1 MLPRPPASPRVP
13 ASRMPVSRARSLFP
27 CLLAASL
34 VAGLGN
40 GLAAQ
45 SASVTIQPDADATL
59 YEDLTG
65 GTANGAGPGV
75 FVGVTL
81 TGLRRRALLHFDVR
95 SAVPAGARIVSVQL
109 QLTVAQT
116 RAARATAVDVLRVTQ
131 PWAEGTAIATGS
143 GGGGGSAQPGDCTW
157 IHSAQPN
164 LWASPGGD
172 FAATASG
179 RFALFSTGPQ
189 VFGPSPGM
197 VADVQSWLDGLA
209 PNAGWLLKT
218 DENVPQSAYRIYSRE
233 QFIPSQRPQ
242 LTIVYVAAGT
252 TLSVG
257 TGCTGSNALP
267 LLQTL
272 AGAPQPGG
280 QLTLGIAQGLPGAA
294 AATFLS
300 YGLRLV
306 PIAVDTGC
314 LLHLEVLPWPSLGVR
329 VLDAA
334 GSVADTYQVPAT
346 AVLTGTPVALQ
357 SLALDAG
364 LPRGFVL
371 SNAHLIVF
379 Q

>member
-1 MLPRPPASPRVP
+1 MH
-13 ASRMPVSRARSLFP
+13 VSSARLLLP
-27 CLLAASL
+27 CLLAA
-34 VAGLGN
+34 A
-40 GLAAQ
+40 LAAQ
-45 SASVTIQPDADATL
+45 STSVTIQPDADATL

-65 GTANGAGPGV
+65 AAANGAGPSV

-81 TGLRRRALLHFDVR
+81 TGLRRRALLHFDVA

-116 RAARATAVDVLRVTQ
+116 RAARATAVDVRRVTQ
-131 PWAEGTAIATGS
+131 PWAEGTSIATGS

-157 IHSAQPN
+157 IHYAQPN
-164 LWASPGGD
+164 LWANPGGD

-179 RFALFSTGPQ
+179 RFPLFATGPQ
-189 VFGPSPGM
+189 VLGPSPGM
-197 VADVQSWLDGLA
+197 VADVQSWLDGLV

-218 DENVPQSAYRIYSRE
+218 DENVLQSAYRIYSRE
-233 QFIPSQRPQ
+233 QFFSSQQPQ
-242 LTIVYVAAGT
+242 LTIVYIAAGST
-252 TLSVG
+252 YSVG

-267 LLQTL
+267 LLQTF
-272 AGAPQPGG
+272 AGAPVQGG
-280 QLTLGIAQGLPGAA
+280 QVTLGIAQGLPGGI

-300 YGLRLV
+300 YGLRV
-306 PIAVDTGC
+306 APIVVDTGC

-334 GSVADTYQVPAT
+334 GTVADTYRIPVAPALFG
-346 AVLTGTPVALQ
+346 APIALQ
-357 SLALDAG
+357 SFALDPG

-371 SNAHLIVF
+371 SNAHLVVF